1 MSSRVREL
9 EVNNHALTARL
20 KELQEQLD
28 AQALQN
34 RADMAKKDHEI
45 DFLNEQHTAL
55 TQEYQELLEIK
66 IALDMEIAAYRTLL
80 EGEESRLGL
89 SQSEEPSYSRAE
101 VRGRKRRRIQE
112 EEELVTS
119 SIVQEYSMP
128 MEVFIEPLDEDLK
141 CIKLTNK
148 SSETINLGGH
158 KLSCTAEGLETT
170 YPFPR
175 TAKVDSGATIAIWS
189 SGETEHKPKEGQYVM
204 KEGTWKMGDTTATV
218 LYTKEDEVM
227 ATRDTHREKG
237 SSGSSRSRE
246 ALYSRPGAAED
257 KNCAIM

>member
-112 EEELVTS
+112 EEELFTS
-119 SIVQEYSMP
+119 SIVQEYTMP

-158 KLSCTAEGLETT
+158 KLSCTAEGDQL
-170 YPFPR
+170 
-175 TAKVDSGATIAIWS
+175 
-189 SGETEHKPKEGQYVM
+189 YVIF
-204 KEGTWKMGDTTATV
+204 KMS
-218 LYTKEDEVM
+218 Y
-227 ATRDTHREKG
+227 
-237 SSGSSRSRE
+237 
-246 ALYSRPGAAED
+246 
-257 KNCAIM
+257 

>member
-1 MSSRVREL
+1 
-9 EVNNHALTARL
+9 
-20 KELQEQLD
+20 
-28 AQALQN
+28 
-34 RADMAKKDHEI
+34 
-45 DFLNEQHTAL
+45 
-55 TQEYQELLEIK
+55 
-66 IALDMEIAAYRTLL
+66 
-80 EGEESRLGL
+80 L

-128 MEVFIEPLDEDLK
+128 MEVFIEPLEEDLK